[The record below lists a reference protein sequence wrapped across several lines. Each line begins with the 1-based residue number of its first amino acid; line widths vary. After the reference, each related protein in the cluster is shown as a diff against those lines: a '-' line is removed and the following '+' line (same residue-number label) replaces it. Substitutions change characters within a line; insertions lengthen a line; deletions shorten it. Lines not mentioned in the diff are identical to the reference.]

1 MATVDNDYLDN
12 VVKRI
17 KGFKSPNDTQKL
29 IILLGEKDNRSDDDN
44 RKLSVLLKAE
54 RKADQLVKARAD
66 ARRLIDAE
74 KGKQRKARTRRMMI
88 LASAVES
95 AIKQDSEVEMLMRQV
110 MKKVNDGDYISDRDN
125 EVVKDTIG
133 ALLDTSANAP
143 DYR

>member
-1 MATVDNDYLDN
+1 MATVDDEYLEN
-12 VVKRI
+12 LVKRF
-17 KGFKSPNDTQKL
+17 KAFKSPNDTQKL

-54 RKADQLVKARAD
+54 KKADQLFKARAD

-95 AIKQDSEVEMLMRQV
+95 AIKQDNEVEMLMRQV
-110 MKKVNDGDYISDRDN
+110 KQKVNTGDYISDKDN
-125 EVVKDTIG
+125 EVVKDTIE

>member
-1 MATVDNDYLDN
+1 MATVDDDYLDN
-12 VVKRI
+12 LVQRF

-95 AIKQDSEVEMLMRQV
+95 AIKQDNEVEMLMRQV
-110 MKKVNDGDYISDRDN
+110 MQKVDTGDYISDKDN
-125 EVVKDTIG
+125 EVVKDTIE

>member
-1 MATVDNDYLDN
+1 MATVDDEYLEN
-12 VVKRI
+12 LVKRF
-17 KGFKSPNDTQKL
+17 KAFKSPNDTQKL

-54 RKADQLVKARAD
+54 KKADQLFKARAD

-95 AIKQDSEVEMLMRQV
+95 AIKQDNEVEILMRQV
-110 MKKVNDGDYISDRDN
+110 MQKVNTGDYISDKDN
-125 EVVKDTIG
+125 EVVKDTIE

>member
-1 MATVDNDYLDN
+1 MATVDDEYLEN
-12 VVKRI
+12 LVKRF
-17 KGFKSPNDTQKL
+17 KAFKSPNDTQKL

-54 RKADQLVKARAD
+54 KKADQLFKARAD

-74 KGKQRKARTRRMMI
+74 EGRQRKARTRRMMI

-95 AIKQDSEVEMLMRQV
+95 AIKQDNEVEILMRQV
-110 MKKVNDGDYISDRDN
+110 MQKVNTGDYISDKDN

>member
-1 MATVDNDYLDN
+1 MATVDDEYLDN
-12 VVKRI
+12 LVQRF

-54 RKADQLVKARAD
+54 KKADQLFKARAD

-74 KGKQRKARTRRMMI
+74 KGRQRKARTRRMMI

-95 AIKQDSEVEMLMRQV
+95 AVEQDDEVKSLMLRVMR
-110 MKKVNDGDYISDRDN
+110 KVDDGNYISDRDK
-125 EVVKDTIG
+125 EVVKGKLD
-133 ALLDTSANAP
+133 AFLDTSLAVANAL
-143 DYR
+143 